1 MNLRKDHSFGKI
13 TSVIFLYNCGDCY
26 KVYKFGTYFYG
37 FVFLKLLNCIKNIN
51 KLKFTFNNGYLGSCI
66 DEERSETRYVMRIA
80 ELCESSNL

>member
-1 MNLRKDHSFGKI
+1 MVLF
-13 TSVIFLYNCGDCY
+13 
-26 KVYKFGTYFYG
+26 FY
-37 FVFLKLLNCIKNIN
+37 KLLNCIKNIN

>member
-1 MNLRKDHSFGKI
+1 ME
-13 TSVIFLYNCGDCY
+13 TVIRSISLAQI
-26 KVYKFGTYFYG
+26 FYG
-37 FVFLKLLNCIKNIN
+37 FVFLLLLNCIKIYIN